1 MSKPVK
7 NMIVSQYTQELGELD
22 GAVVIDIRGV
32 DSNSNNALRAD
43 LRKQNI
49 HISVV
54 RNSLAKKA
62 LADTNLKGLFAALEG
77 PSALVHGSESVVDV
91 ARAIIEWVK
100 KIDKLQVKGAVLDGE
115 YFDGAAGVKR
125 LSTFPT
131 REEALAKAVQI
142 IISPGGKLVGAIKG
156 PGGKLLAI
164 VKEIQERLE
173 KGEAISK
180 IA

>member
-7 NMIVSQYTQELGELD
+7 NLIVSAYEEEFEGLD

-32 DSNSNNALRAD
+32 DSNTNNAIRQE
-43 LRKQNI
+43 LRKKQI
-49 HISVV
+49 HVTVV
-54 RNSLAKKA
+54 RNALARKA
-62 LADTNLKGLFAALEG
+62 LADSKLAGLFEALRG
-77 PSALVHGSESVVDV
+77 PSALVYGAESVVDV
-91 ARAIIEWVK
+91 ARSIMEWAK
-100 KIDKLQVKGAVLDGE
+100 KIEKLDVKGAVLDGE

-142 IISPGGKLVGAIKG
+142 ILSPGGTLLGAVKG
-156 PGGKLLAI
+156 PGGKLLGI
-164 VKEIQERLE
+164 VKEIQTRLE
-173 KGEAISK
+173 DGKTISK